1 MDITKSPWVFLMN
14 CGSCNGCV
22 IEVVACLTPRYD
34 VERVG
39 GKLVHSPKHADI
51 LLVTG
56 ATTMKMEDKIKRV
69 YDQMPAP
76 KKVVAIGSC
85 AISHGIFTGSYNL
98 AEPTDKLIPTDAYI
112 PGCPPRPEAIVRG
125 LLALIAPQALAPA
138 AQETKKE
145 SDTIE
150 ELEGLDGPESESEA
164 EGSGAGEK
172 KEAEKK

>member
-1 MDITKSPWVFLMN
+1 MDITKSPWVFLVN

-34 VERVG
+34 VERIG
-39 GKLVHSPKHADI
+39 GKLVHSPKHADV

-56 ATTMKMEDKIKRV
+56 ATTLKMGDKLKRV

-85 AISHGIFTGSYNL
+85 AISHGIFTGSYNMSDT
-98 AEPTDKLIPTDAYI
+98 TDKLIPTDAYI

-125 LLALIAPQALAPA
+125 LLALVAPQSLAASA
-138 AQETKKE
+138 AVPGTTKE
-145 SDTIE
+145 SATTDGEPLE
-150 ELEGLDGPESESEA
+150 EPDDSAGGAENDEEEG
-164 EGSGAGEK
+164 K
-172 KEAEKK
+172 K

>member
-14 CGSCNGCV
+14 CGSCNACV

-34 VERVG
+34 IERVG
-39 GKLVHSPKHADI
+39 GKLVHSPKHADV

-56 ATTMKMEDKIKRV
+56 ATTMKMNDKLKRV

-85 AISHGIFTGSYNL
+85 AISHGIFTGSYNM

-125 LLALIAPQALAPA
+125 LLALIAPQALLPA
-138 AQETKKE
+138 VPETKKE
-145 SDTIE
+145 SDISDE
-150 ELEGLDGPESESEA
+150 MDGPDGSA
-164 EGSGAGEK
+164 EKEKEENDEEEK
-172 KEAEKK
+172 K

>member
-1 MDITKSPWVFLMN
+1 MDITKSPWVFLVN

-22 IEVVACLTPRYD
+22 IETVACLTPRYD
-34 VERVG
+34 VERIG
-39 GKLVHSPKHADI
+39 GKLVHSPKHADV

-56 ATTMKMEDKIKRV
+56 ATTLKMGDKLKRV

-85 AISHGIFTGSYNL
+85 AISHGIFTGSYNM

-125 LLALIAPQALAPA
+125 LLALVAPQSLAAPA
-138 AQETKKE
+138 SSAGVKE
-145 SDTIE
+145 KSATTDDEPLE
-150 ELEGLDGPESESEA
+150 EPDDSAGGGSENDE
-164 EGSGAGEK
+164 EEENK
-172 KEAEKK
+172 

>member
-1 MDITKSPWVFLMN
+1 MDITKSPWVFLVN
-14 CGSCNGCV
+14 CGSCNACV

-39 GKLVHSPKHADI
+39 GKLVHSPKHADV

-56 ATTMKMEDKIKRV
+56 ATTLKMGDKLKRV

-85 AISHGIFTGSYNL
+85 AISHGIFTGSYNM

-125 LLALIAPQALAPA
+125 LLALIAPQALAAP
-138 AQETKKE
+138 QTKKE
-145 SDTIE
+145 SDISE
-150 ELEGLDGPESESEA
+150 EMEGLDGSVA
-164 EGSGAGEK
+164 EEEKKRKDDGEE

>member
-1 MDITKSPWVFLMN
+1 MDITKSPWVFLVN

-22 IEVVACLTPRYD
+22 IETVACLTPRYD
-34 VERVG
+34 VERIG

-56 ATTMKMEDKIKRV
+56 ATTLKMGDKLKRV

-85 AISHGIFTGSYNL
+85 AISHGIFTGSYNM

-125 LLALIAPQALAPA
+125 LLALVAPQSLAAPA
-138 AQETKKE
+138 VPGTKKE
-145 SDTIE
+145 SATTDDEPLE
-150 ELEGLDGPESESEA
+150 EPDDSAGGGA
-164 EGSGAGEK
+164 ENDEEEEK
-172 KEAEKK
+172 K

>member
-22 IEVVACLTPRYD
+22 IEAVACLTPRYD

-39 GKLVHSPKHADI
+39 GKLVHSPKHADV

-56 ATTMKMEDKIKRV
+56 ATTLKMGDKLKRV

-85 AISHGIFTGSYNL
+85 AISHGIFTGSYNMSD
-98 AEPTDKLIPTDAYI
+98 PTDKLIPTDAYI

-145 SDTIE
+145 SEIPGE
-150 ELEGLDGPESESEA
+150 MEGLDASDEA
-164 EGSGAGEK
+164 AAAVVGENEGKKEEK
-172 KEAEKK
+172 K

>member
-1 MDITKSPWVFLMN
+1 MDITKSPWVFLVN
-14 CGSCNGCV
+14 CGSCNACV

-39 GKLVHSPKHADI
+39 GKLVHSPKHADV

-56 ATTMKMEDKIKRV
+56 APTLKMNDKLKRV

-85 AISHGIFTGSYNL
+85 AISHGIFTGSYNM

-125 LLALIAPQALAPA
+125 LLALIAPQALAPTA
-138 AQETKKE
+138 AAPETKKE
-145 SDTIE
+145 SDTSE
-150 ELEGLDGPESESEA
+150 EMVGPDDSA
-164 EGSGAGEK
+164 EEDEREE